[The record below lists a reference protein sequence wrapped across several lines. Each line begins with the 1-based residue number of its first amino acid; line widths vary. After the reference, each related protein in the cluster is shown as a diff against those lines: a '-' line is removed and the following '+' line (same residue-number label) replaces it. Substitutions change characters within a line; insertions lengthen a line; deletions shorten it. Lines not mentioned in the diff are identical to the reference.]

1 MSLAAVL
8 NITQK
13 MAQPT
18 PQEVEAQAYAFRQL
32 VQHLQNTADDAQNI
46 DVMSVAGMCRNCVA
60 KWLHRGLA
68 YAGDRNPSY
77 DKALEVVYGEPY
89 PDWKKKHQKKASPE
103 QLSKFEA
110 TKHFHAKHPPVE
122 SVKPRVCALPA
133 AGAEPCCYDDEEDVR
148 PPPPAATFRLGLI
161 TVSDRA
167 SQGIYEDATG
177 PAVEDVMRGH
187 CATVKRLLVPDEQ
200 SQIQDAITHL
210 ASKCSLVL
218 TCGGTGFSQRDV
230 TPEATRAVLD
240 REAPGLIDVVH
251 ADALK
256 TGEDLDSLLSR
267 ACAGVVGGCVVVN
280 LPGRPAAAARN
291 ARVLLPTLARAVAS
305 LTSS

>member
-68 YAGDRNPSY
+68 YAGDGAASY
-77 DKALEVVYGEPY
+77 DRALEVVYGEPY

-110 TKHFHAKHPPVE
+110 TKHFHATHPPVE

-133 AGAEPCCYDDEEDVR
+133 AGAEPCCYDEDDEVVK
-148 PPPPAATFRLGLI
+148 PPAAATFRLGLI

-200 SQIQDAITHL
+200 AQIQDAITEL
-210 ASKCSLVL
+210 STSCSLVL

-230 TPEATRAVLD
+230 TPEATRAVLE

-256 TGEDLDSLLSR
+256 TGDDLDSLLSR
-267 ACAGVVGGCVVVN
+267 AVAGVVGGCVVLN

-305 LTSS
+305 VTSS

>member
-8 NITQK
+8 KITQK

-77 DKALEVVYGEPY
+77 DRALEVVYGEPY

-103 QLSKFEA
+103 QLSRFEA
-110 TKHFHAKHPPVE
+110 SKHFHATHPPVE

-133 AGAEPCCYDDEEDVR
+133 VGAEPCCYDEHDDAK
-148 PPPPAATFRLGLI
+148 PPPPPSSFRLGVI

-177 PAVEDVMRGH
+177 PAVEEVMRGH

-200 SQIQDAITHL
+200 AQISLAITDL
-210 ASKCSLVL
+210 AASCSLVL

-230 TPEATRAVLD
+230 TPEATRAVLE

-305 LTSS
+305 VTN